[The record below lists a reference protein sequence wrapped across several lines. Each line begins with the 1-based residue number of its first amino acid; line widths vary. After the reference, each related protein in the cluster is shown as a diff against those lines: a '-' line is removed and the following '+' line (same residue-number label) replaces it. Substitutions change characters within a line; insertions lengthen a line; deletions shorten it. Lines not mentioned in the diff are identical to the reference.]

1 MRFQKHLFIAISFL
15 LLSTCLSG
23 CSGIKG
29 YFEKSPIN
37 INIKKKKLIL
47 EKEVDIKIPGN
58 PWGISI
64 DTEKA
69 RAYVVCN
76 SGNYVAVVDLSGKK
90 ILHKIDVGSG
100 PWESAF
106 DRRRNRL
113 YVTNGDNGSISIIDL
128 ETKKETMEVKT
139 GGQLPFD
146 VAYGENRDEIYVAN
160 SDSDSLSIIDGEK
173 LELKKEVKVGDYP
186 YSVAVD
192 EISRRVFVSNNFD
205 GTLSIVDPEKGLQ
218 EKNVGP
224 LGSLSGITI
233 ENLKQQ
239 IYIAGTGANRILVY
253 RDTDMKL
260 SDIKQTP
267 ERPIDVCV
275 DEKYGYIY
283 AIHREKG
290 ILTVYSPDHKKYA
303 ATARVKVGEEPVRVV
318 VDPVHSLIITVNNK
332 SNSISLIR
340 YRLESGK

>member
-1 MRFQKHLFIAISFL
+1 MKFQKHLLLAISFFL
-15 LLSTCLSG
+15 LVACLTG
-23 CSGIKG
+23 CSGIKN

-47 EKEVDIKIPGN
+47 EKEIDIEIPGN

-69 RAYVVCN
+69 LAYVVCN
-76 SGNYVAVVDLSGKK
+76 SGDCVAVVDLSGKK

-113 YVTNGDNGSISIIDL
+113 YVTNGDNSTISILDL
-128 ETKKETMEVKT
+128 ETKSETLKIKT

-173 LELKKEVKVGDYP
+173 LELKKDVKVGDYP
-186 YSVAVD
+186 YSIAVD
-192 EISRRVFVSNNFD
+192 EISRKVFISNNFD
-205 GTLSIVDPEKGLQ
+205 GTLSIVDPEKGIQ
-218 EKNVGP
+218 EKTVGP

-239 IYIAGTGANRILVY
+239 LYVAGTGANRILIY
-253 RDTDMKL
+253 KDTDMKL

-283 AIHREKG
+283 AVHREKG
-290 ILTVYSPDHKKYA
+290 ILTVYSPDRKKYA
-303 ATARVKVGEEPVRVV
+303 ATAKVKVGEEPVRVT

-340 YRLESGK
+340 YRLESGN